1 MHICQQINLIKLMS
15 GIIKDMCK
23 TAWEYSRGKTTVFLE
38 DLGKLRVDLYFL
50 RPVKYVEILQVKKRK
65 VFFKKRDIC
74 SKYA

>member
-38 DLGKLRVDLYFL
+38 DLGKL
-50 RPVKYVEILQVKKRK
+50 
-65 VFFKKRDIC
+65 
-74 SKYA
+74 